1 MENSSK
7 LHILETIKRK
17 GRIGLNRLCDETGLA
32 KTTLREHLTQLER
45 DGLVQREYLRAGPG
59 RPGLHYEL
67 TLAGHRR
74 FPSEERELLGD
85 LLLFLKSEGREEL
98 LRSFFEQ
105 FWSKRVERARSR
117 MNEAATESGGI
128 PDEQLPALCDV
139 LEQEGFMPECMDDQR
154 QGAFVIKE
162 CNCPFQSVI
171 GKTRLPC
178 ELEIAFYRKLFG
190 GEVTRTSY
198 IPDGDYSCSYRIDR
212 PDN

>member
-1 MENSSK
+1 MENNSK

-17 GRIGLNRLCDETGLA
+17 GRIGLNRLVDETGLA

-45 DGLVQREYLRAGPG
+45 DGLVEREYHRAGPG
-59 RPGLHYEL
+59 RPGLRYGL

-85 LLLFLKSEGREEL
+85 LLHFLKSEDQEEL
-98 LRSFFEQ
+98 LRSFFRR
-105 FWSKRVERARSR
+105 FWSKRVDRARQR
-117 MNEAATESGGI
+117 MNEAANESGGT
-128 PDEQLPALCDV
+128 PDEQLPALCNV
-139 LEQEGFMPECMDDQR
+139 LEQEGFMPECMDDKQ

-171 GKTRLPC
+171 GETQLPC
-178 ELEIAFYRKLFG
+178 ELEIEFYRKLFG

-198 IPDGDYSCSYRIDR
+198 IPDGDYSCSYRINR
-212 PDN
+212 PNN